1 MLPIYLLNRLTMDIR
16 KVQRT
21 GDMHY
26 VYLPTSWCKKQSI
39 GSNSRV
45 TLEQDAEGNLVV
57 SPGINEKKQKNLK
70 LRLSEEDEKIIH
82 KLVIS
87 CYINPLNSFVIHL
100 EKGMDF
106 TKLLNQKKLIS
117 LESVELDKNTITCE
131 STVSISDPAS
141 LLKTMIRKIKNLLT
155 IMEKNYNAELI
166 NRYEEEI
173 DRNNLLI
180 EKSTINSLTFNAP
193 SKLKTIKIYYI
204 SMIARDLER
213 LVDHIIGIDES
224 EPKFIGEISEVI
236 DKLKEILENTDN
248 LSHKSAINFIKKT
261 EELKD
266 TPVKD
271 LSTYGKKR
279 IKDILSNISEV
290 VMDWA
295 ITNDIDKEKG

>member
-180 EKSTINSLTFNAP
+180 EKSTINSLTFNTP
-193 SKLKTIKIYYI
+193 SKLKTIEIYYI

>member
-193 SKLKTIKIYYI
+193 SKLKTIEIYYI